1 MDIDNIKD
9 RFITKEVNSA
19 GVYLLKFYV
28 KNVETLV
35 VIDDFVPVIN
45 GKTAFAG
52 SKSGSFWAILLEKG
66 FAKLLGSYAA
76 ILNGL
81 PAKAF

>member
-35 VIDDFVPVIN
+35 VIDD
-45 GKTAFAG
+45 
-52 SKSGSFWAILLEKG
+52 
-66 FAKLLGSYAA
+66 
-76 ILNGL
+76 
-81 PAKAF
+81 